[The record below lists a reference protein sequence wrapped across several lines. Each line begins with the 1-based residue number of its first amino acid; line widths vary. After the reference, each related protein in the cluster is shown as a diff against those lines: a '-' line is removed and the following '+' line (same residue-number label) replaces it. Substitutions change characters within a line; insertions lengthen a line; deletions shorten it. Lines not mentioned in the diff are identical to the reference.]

1 MTALLCLF
9 RTAVADV
16 FEDQAN
22 HQVRQRLLRLRRQ
35 GSPVRQPRR
44 AAVAGLGKQVE
55 LLWSGPKD
63 MMRVA
68 LASHGPLPDSRRERS
83 SLPSQPWESTV
94 LTSTHPPAAPSKP
107 GSRRY
112 PPAEQAQRALAH
124 TRPDRTSRE
133 GVPI

>member
-1 MTALLCLF
+1 MGLDLVSHDRAPLRS
-9 RTAVADV
+9 RTAVVADV

-35 GSPVRQPRR
+35 GSPVWHPRL
-44 AAVAGLGKQVE
+44 AAVAWLGKQVE

-83 SLPSQPWESTV
+83 SLPSQR
-94 LTSTHPPAAPSKP
+94 
-107 GSRRY
+107 GSRRC
-112 PPAEQAQRALAH
+112 
-124 TRPDRTSRE
+124 
-133 GVPI
+133 